1 MNSSMEENGAIEKF
15 IGVYLLIL
23 ISADGT
29 FLWPLTY
36 FIAQEYIRPSKELT
50 GLYAGLIL
58 FAYSLGK
65 FISYKLIST
74 ASNACSLKWTMLILS
89 IGSAGSIILLGIFP
103 SYMIILL
110 SRFLSGICSNVQGVT
125 RKFIYRI
132 NFIQR
137 GNWDLQ
143 SRKILFAVKIG
154 SIIGICI
161 SCFLI
166 SPEDFLELDSKF
178 VKNRYLLC
186 VLIMFLLEISMVLLV
201 FSIDQEGLKPIPAKK
216 YVELPEKKEGDE
228 EKAPKEQENSKEDK
242 TLEEI
247 NQEQPN
253 KKFDFG
259 IFLESESIGND
270 YLDSQEHICV
280 EEVKYYSPRQF
291 ANRPEMLRHP
301 KSARPKFSES
311 IHMPN
316 PEESEVPEEKNPNDV
331 DFKKTHISFIEEE
344 FDPSKIPAPQKS
356 QKPISIT
363 PSTEPSET
371 LKFSFIYRA
380 ALTFLLSYTIEI
392 LPFYY
397 IYDEYTKDPYILG
410 VILSLSILFS
420 SIFKLLFMDMICRKV
435 KFGSLIGYI
444 LVLLGIL
451 VILVPIVSYFK
462 GHLVIIVIIG
472 GFMMCCGEILAPAGC
487 VMVSDSVPLSLR
499 EIYIEKSDMVCMF
512 IRSLGVFLGPFVLAL
527 IGVSFHFSLCALF
540 LAVFAWKS
548 MRINGYFQFMNEVPY
563 KL

>member
-1 MNSSMEENGAIEKF
+1 M
-15 IGVYLLIL
+15 
-23 ISADGT
+23 
-29 FLWPLTY
+29 
-36 FIAQEYIRPSKELT
+36 

-58 FAYSLGK
+58 LAHSLGK

-74 ASNACSLKWTMLILS
+74 VSNSCSPKWTMLLLS
-89 IGSAGSIILLGIFP
+89 MGSAGSIILLVIFP
-103 SYMIILL
+103 SYMVILL

-132 NFIQR
+132 NFIQK

-143 SRKILFAVKIG
+143 TKKVLLAVKIG
-154 SIIGICI
+154 SIVGICI

-216 YVELPEKKEGDE
+216 YVELPEKKESDE
-228 EKAPKEQENSKEDK
+228 EKAVKEQENNKDDK

-247 NQEQPN
+247 SHEQPN
-253 KKFDFG
+253 KRFDFG
-259 IFLESESIGND
+259 NFLDSESNGMD
-270 YLDSQEHICV
+270 YLDSQEQICV

-291 ANRPEMLRHP
+291 ANRPEMLRQP

-311 IHMPN
+311 VHIPSS
-316 PEESEVPEEKNPNDV
+316 EESEENPSNDPNV
-331 DFKKTHISFIEEE
+331 KKTHISFIEEE
-344 FDPSKIPAPQKS
+344 FDPSKTQARQKP

-371 LKFSFIYRA
+371 LYFSLIYRGS
-380 ALTFLLSYTIEI
+380 LTFLLSYTIEI

-397 IYDEYTKDPYILG
+397 IYDEYARNPYVLG
-410 VILSLSILFS
+410 VILSSSILFS
-420 SIFKLLFMDMICRKV
+420 IIFKLLFMDLICSKV
-435 KFGSLIGYI
+435 KYGSLIRYI
-444 LVLLGIL
+444 VILLGIL
-451 VILVPIVSYFK
+451 AVLIPFVSYFK
-462 GHLVIIVIIG
+462 GNLIIVAIIG
-472 GFMMCCGEILAPAGC
+472 GIMICCGEMLAPAGC

-499 EIYIEKSDMVCMF
+499 EVYIEKSDMSCIF
-512 IRSLGVFLGPFVLAL
+512 ARGLGVFLGPFVLGL
-527 IGVSFHFSLCALF
+527 IGVDVYFCFCALL
-540 LAVFAWKS
+540 LAVLAWKS
-548 MRINGYFQFMNEVPY
+548 MKINSYFQFLNEVPY